1 MKKMMILFTALVVVA
16 CQNTVTQKAPMI
28 QVSDDLKKLVAPY
41 QIGEPKY
48 FVNKISLI
56 YHSDNDK
63 PMQIQYF
70 IQQTDTPNIV
80 YQTTLT
86 QSYETKEFSFL
97 GQWLS
102 LRSESIAKNH
112 TAKIN
117 LVSYQQN
124 MRDWQKAEVGTVF
137 QYQQNYFNLEENLG
151 DTICQITSMVAA
163 KTLHPNI
170 KGQAKKVECV
180 WEWDKRKK
188 EIGYY
193 LPDYHFYLPIETR
206 IDDKIYL
213 NREITEF
220 E

>member
-1 MKKMMILFTALVVVA
+1 MKKVMILFTIWALAA
-16 CQNTVTQKAPMI
+16 CQNMVTPKTPMI

-41 QIGEPKY
+41 QIGKPKY
-48 FVNKISLI
+48 FVNKIILI
-56 YHSDNDK
+56 YHSHNDK

-102 LRSESIAKNH
+102 LRSESIAKNY
-112 TAKIN
+112 TAKMN

-124 MRDWQKAEVGTVF
+124 MRDWQQAEVGTVF
-137 QYQQNYFNLEENLG
+137 QYQQNYFNLEESLG

-188 EIGYY
+188 AIGYY
-193 LPDYHFYLPIETR
+193 LLDYHFYLPIETK
-206 IDDKIYL
+206 IDDKTDV
-213 NREITEF
+213 NSEITEF